1 MKTIIVAAGQG
12 TRLRPLT
19 DNMPKCMVPFRN
31 KPIIDYIIEVLNSC
45 NISDIVVI
53 DGYKKEV
60 LENHL
65 KGKNIK
71 FYTNEKFES
80 TNMVATLFC
89 AENEMNEDI
98 IISYADIIY
107 KKEVFE
113 KLLNSKA
120 DFSIVVDKDW
130 KQLWQLRMN
139 NPLNDAETMKIDKND
154 NIIELGKK
162 PKNYDEIQGQ
172 YIGLLKIS
180 KRILPK
186 VKEFYNSLDKK
197 AIYDTKTFDNMFMTS
212 FIQLL
217 IDNIIPAKAIYINGG
232 WVEIDSN
239 EDLAIYEVSELLK

>member
-1 MKTIIVAAGQG
+1 MKAIIVAAGQG

-31 KPIIDYIIEVLNSC
+31 KPIIDYIIETLNDC
-45 NISDIVVI
+45 NVDNIVII

-60 LENHL
+60 LETHL

-71 FYTNEKFES
+71 FYTNENFDS

-89 AENEMNEDI
+89 AENEMDDDI

-107 KKEVFE
+107 KKEVLE
-113 KLLNSKA
+113 KLLNSEA
-120 DFSIVVDKDW
+120 DFSVIVDKDW
-130 KQLWQLRMN
+130 KQLWQMRME
-139 NPLNDAETMKIDKND
+139 NPLDDAETMKIDKND

-186 VKEFYNSLDKK
+186 VKDLYHSLNQNN
-197 AIYDTKTFDNMFMTS
+197 IHNTMFMTD
-212 FIQLL
+212 FVQLL
-217 IDNIIPAKAIYINGG
+217 INKLVPAKAVYINGG

-239 EDLAIYEVSELLK
+239 EDLSVYEISEVLR